1 MMYKTSLFNKK
12 IKAFTLAE
20 IIVALVLT
28 VLVCSAAYYAY
39 SYLWRYTTIRK
50 TTELTEYTRFENIF
64 SADIKRAES
73 VISKSS
79 ETIITQNYNLSEVE
93 YKIDLHYLI
102 RKTEVRSDTFFF
114 RTESFFFETFY
125 KHPDLIHTIN
135 MRACNDE
142 IIRVWKKKYPDNF
155 YWEKNNTY

>member
-1 MMYKTSLFNKK
+1 MMYKTRLLNKK

-20 IIVALVLT
+20 IIVALILT

-39 SYLWRYTTIRK
+39 SYLWRYTTIQK
-50 TTELTEYTRFENIF
+50 TTELAEYTKFENIF

-73 VISKSS
+73 VIAKSS
-79 ETIITQNYNLSEVE
+79 ETIITQNYNLTEVE
-93 YKIDLHYLI
+93 YKIDLHHLI

-125 KHPDLIHTIN
+125 EHPDLIHTIN
-135 MRACNDE
+135 IRACNE
-142 IIRVWKKKYPDNF
+142 KIIREWNKKYPENF
-155 YWEKNNTY
+155 YWKNK